1 MYLFNLISY
10 LFFFVKILDNII
22 LFLINNLDGLL
33 NGNLELLNKK
43 ESIKEIVK
51 VVRVKIF

>member
-1 MYLFNLISY
+1 M
-10 LFFFVKILDNII
+10 ILDNII
-22 LFLINNLDGLL
+22 LFLINNLDDLL